1 MEEIFNV
8 FVQEAREQLTAM
20 EDGLLQ
26 MERGDT
32 DADVLNAIF
41 RAAHT
46 IKGASGVVEVHHIER
61 FTHILENLLDRL
73 RNDEL
78 SVSSEMITLLL
89 RGCDHIRA
97 LLDGVEQGNLEEDPA
112 LAEVGLSLAAG
123 LKAFGSA
130 GGDAA
135 SESLPEEAGASGDT
149 AAAGCWRISIKFGH
163 DVLKMGMD
171 PLNFLHYL
179 QQLGE
184 IVHMTTLDAAM
195 PALSEFDPEACYLGF
210 EVHLLT
216 SASQQDIENVFVFC
230 QDDCELSIQAPD
242 IAAASAVH
250 QFLDPV
256 ATNGTPVGEQP
267 VLVPLNAEQASTL
280 DVPGSPSLAM
290 PSLADTVVASPDKA
304 VDTSARK
311 KAAGDKRGA
320 DTRLIRVQA
329 DKLDQLID
337 LVGELVIAGASASL
351 LARKSGQAHL
361 MEANSVLSRL
371 VEDIRDSALQ
381 LRMVQIG
388 ETFNRFNRVVR
399 DTARE
404 LDKDIELV
412 ITGAET
418 ELDKSVVEKI
428 GDPLMH
434 LVRNAMD
441 HGLESAEKRLAAGKP
456 ARGRLELNAYH
467 DSGSIII
474 EVIDDGAGINVER
487 VEAKAIERGLI
498 PAGHTLSEQEI
509 VNLVFEAGFSTAD
522 SVSNL
527 SGRGVGMDVVRR
539 NIQALRGS
547 VEVRTWSGQ
556 GSCFTIRLP
565 LTLAIIDGFLTAVGT
580 ASYVIPLDSVV
591 ECLELRGGDTRG
603 NMLNLRGE
611 VLPFIRL
618 RDFFLVD
625 GHPPA
630 RENVVVITAGGAKAG
645 IVVDQLLGEFQ
656 TVIKPLG
663 QLFRNLRGIG
673 GSTILGSGD
682 VALILDVQALAQL
695 AIQREEKS
703 FSSDQYS
710 SQSSQ

>member
-184 IVHMTTLDAAM
+184 IVHMTTSDAAM

-230 QDDCELSIQAPD
+230 QDDCELLIQPPV
-242 IAAASAVH
+242 IETVPAAH
-250 QFLDPV
+250 QPLDPV
-256 ATNGTPVGEQP
+256 ATDSTQAGEQP
-267 VLVPLNAEQASTL
+267 VLVHLDTEPASTPE
-280 DVPGSPSLAM
+280 VPGASNLATH
-290 PSLADTVVASPDKA
+290 SLADTVAASPDKA
-304 VDTSARK
+304 ADASARK
-311 KAAGDKRGA
+311 KVASDKRGA
-320 DTRLIRVQA
+320 DSRLIRVQA

-412 ITGAET
+412 ITGADT

-441 HGLESAEKRLAAGKP
+441 HGLELPEKRLAAGKP

-498 PAGHTLSEQEI
+498 PAGHTLSEQEL

-547 VEVRTWSGQ
+547 VEVRTWAGQ

-591 ECLELRGGDTRG
+591 ECLELKGGDTRG

-618 RDFFLVD
+618 RDFFQVE
-625 GHPPA
+625 GQPPA
-630 RENVVVITAGGAKAG
+630 RENVVVITAGGSKAG

-695 AIQREEKS
+695 AIQREERS

>member
-1 MEEIFNV
+1 MEEIFSV

-20 EDGLLQ
+20 EDGLLR
-26 MERGDT
+26 MEQGDS
-32 DADVLNAIF
+32 DADVLGAIF

-46 IKGASGVVEVHHIER
+46 IKGASGVVELHHIER
-61 FTHILENLLDRL
+61 FTHILENLLDRV
-73 RNDEL
+73 RNNEVV
-78 SVSSEMITLLL
+78 VSSDMITLLL
-89 RGCDHIRA
+89 RGCDYMRGM
-97 LLDGVEQGNLEEDPA
+97 LDVVEQGRVDEDP
-112 LAEVGLSLAAG
+112 SLAGIGQELADG
-123 LKAFGSA
+123 LRAFGN
-130 GGDAA
+130 
-135 SESLPEEAGASGDT
+135 AGASAASVGQAPT
-149 AAAGCWRISIKFGH
+149 AAENAAVIQPSANATASGCWHISIRFGR

-184 IVHMTTLDAAM
+184 IVHITTLFDTM
-195 PALSEFDPEACYLGF
+195 PVLADFDPEVCYFGF
-210 EVHLLT
+210 EVRLR
-216 SASQQDIENVFVFC
+216 SAATQQDIENVFAFC
-230 QDDCELSIQAPD
+230 RDDCDLHILAPD
-242 IAAASAVH
+242 STPADDLPLPPAQLPVPSAPEITSQDPLALQHEAAPADQH
-250 QFLDPV
+250 PP
-256 ATNGTPVGEQP
+256 TEG
-267 VLVPLNAEQASTL
+267 NA
-280 DVPGSPSLAM
+280 
-290 PSLADTVVASPDKA
+290 
-304 VDTSARK
+304 ARK
-311 KAAGDKRGA
+311 NVSHEKRGA

-351 LARKSGQAHL
+351 LARKSGQPHL

-399 DTARE
+399 DTSRE
-404 LDKDIELV
+404 LGKDIELV

-441 HGLESAEKRLAAGKP
+441 HGIEPAEVRLAAGKP
-456 ARGRLELNAYH
+456 ARGRLELNAFH

-474 EVIDDGAGINVER
+474 EVLDDGGGINIER

-498 PAGHTLSEQEI
+498 PAGHNLTDQDI
-509 VNLVFEAGFSTAD
+509 VNLVFEAGFSTAE

-547 VEVRTWSGQ
+547 VEVHTWPGQ

-565 LTLAIIDGFLTAVGT
+565 LTLAIIDGFLTAVGP

-591 ECLELRGGDTRG
+591 ECLELKADDTRG
-603 NMLNLRGE
+603 HMLNLRGE

-618 RDFFLVD
+618 RDFFQIS
-625 GHPPA
+625 GSSSA

-663 QLFRNLRGIG
+663 QLFRHLRGIG
-673 GSTILGSGD
+673 GSTILGSGE

-695 AIQREEKS
+695 AIQRESKS
-703 FSSDQYS
+703 FSTEQYS
-710 SQSSQ
+710 LHSPQ

>member
-1 MEEIFNV
+1 
-8 FVQEAREQLTAM
+8 
-20 EDGLLQ
+20 
-26 MERGDT
+26 DT
-32 DADVLNAIF
+32 EPASTPEVP
-41 RAAHT
+41 
-46 IKGASGVVEVHHIER
+46 GASNLA
-61 FTHILENLLDRL
+61 TH
-73 RNDEL
+73 
-78 SVSSEMITLLL
+78 
-89 RGCDHIRA
+89 
-97 LLDGVEQGNLEEDPA
+97 
-112 LAEVGLSLAAG
+112 
-123 LKAFGSA
+123 
-130 GGDAA
+130 
-135 SESLPEEAGASGDT
+135 
-149 AAAGCWRISIKFGH
+149 
-163 DVLKMGMD
+163 
-171 PLNFLHYL
+171 
-179 QQLGE
+179 
-184 IVHMTTLDAAM
+184 
-195 PALSEFDPEACYLGF
+195 
-210 EVHLLT
+210 
-216 SASQQDIENVFVFC
+216 
-230 QDDCELSIQAPD
+230 
-242 IAAASAVH
+242 
-250 QFLDPV
+250 
-256 ATNGTPVGEQP
+256 
-267 VLVPLNAEQASTL
+267 
-280 DVPGSPSLAM
+280 
-290 PSLADTVVASPDKA
+290 SLADTVSASPDKA
-304 VDTSARK
+304 ADASARK
-311 KAAGDKRGA
+311 KVASDKRGA
-320 DTRLIRVQA
+320 DSRLIRVQA

-412 ITGAET
+412 ITGADT

-441 HGLESAEKRLAAGKP
+441 HGLELPEKRLAAGKP

-474 EVIDDGAGINVER
+474 EVIDDGAGINAER

-498 PAGHTLSEQEI
+498 PAGHTLSEQEL

-547 VEVRTWSGQ
+547 VEVRTWAGQ

-591 ECLELRGGDTRG
+591 ECLELKGGDTRG

-618 RDFFLVD
+618 RDFFQVE
-625 GHPPA
+625 GQPPA
-630 RENVVVITAGGAKAG
+630 RENVVVITAGGSKAG

-695 AIQREEKS
+695 AIQREERS